1 MEADLDKD
9 EVVLARPNE
18 LCGEMLLSSEYLG
31 LLNASVSEKK
41 IFLGKMLQSVK
52 MKVLT
57 S

>member
-31 LLNASVSEKK
+31 LLNASVSKSTG
-41 IFLGKMLQSVK
+41 LN
-52 MKVLT
+52 T